1 LSIKWKT
8 KHSKNKTIKQ
18 TKSRKN
24 HKPKIIPNKS
34 ALKNNPKMNL
44 KLKLKRN
51 SQPQL
56 SDKNPMSH
64 GMMLLVSNRPK
75 QPFKKPLFSPSN
87 TQKSLSV
94 KELRGEASC
103 FTVLQVQEK
112 LFSQKHVPLK

>member
-1 LSIKWKT
+1 LSIKWKR

-18 TKSRKN
+18 SKSRKN
-24 HKPKIIPNKS
+24 PKPKIIPNLS
-34 ALKNNPKMNL
+34 VLKNNPKTNL

-51 SQPQL
+51 SQPQS

-75 QPFKKPLFSPSN
+75 QPFKRPSFSPSN

-94 KELRGEASC
+94 KELRGEVSC
-103 FTVLQVQEK
+103 FMVLQAQER
-112 LFSQKHVPLK
+112 LSSQRHAPLK